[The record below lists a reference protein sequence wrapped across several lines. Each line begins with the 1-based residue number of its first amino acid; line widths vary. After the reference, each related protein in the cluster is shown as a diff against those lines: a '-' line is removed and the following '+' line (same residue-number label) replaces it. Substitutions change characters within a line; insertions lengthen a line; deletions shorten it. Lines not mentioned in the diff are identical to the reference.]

1 MVVLLYGSSVY
12 GSLEDD
18 GGSLDDSWGTDG
30 GAVLY
35 DGVET
40 VVVISGVLHG
50 PDGAGSLDEGVGA
63 LYDITVA
70 GFLLLLVV
78 SGVSVSYGVVELV
91 FGVGL

>member
-1 MVVLLYGSSVY
+1 MVVLLYGGCVH

-18 GGSLDDSWGTDG
+18 GSGLDDSWGVDG
-30 GAVLY
+30 GAVVY

-40 VVVISGVLHG
+40 VVVVSGVLHG
-50 PDGAGSLDEGVGA
+50 PDGAVSLNEGVGA

-78 SGVSVSYGVVELV
+78 SGVSVSYRVTEIV
-91 FGVGL
+91 FRVSL

>member
-12 GSLEDD
+12 GSLKDD
-18 GGSLDDSWGTDG
+18 GGGLDDSWGVDG
-30 GAVLY
+30 GTVLY

-40 VVVISGVLHG
+40 IVVVSGVLHG
-50 PDGAGSLDEGVGA
+50 PDGTVSLNEGVGA

-91 FGVGL
+91 FWVGL